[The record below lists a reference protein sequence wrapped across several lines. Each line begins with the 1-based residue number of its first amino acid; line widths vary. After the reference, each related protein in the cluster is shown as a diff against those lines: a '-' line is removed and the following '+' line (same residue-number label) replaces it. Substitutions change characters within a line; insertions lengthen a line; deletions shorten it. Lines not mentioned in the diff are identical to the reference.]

1 MIKKIKKEVKK
12 DIKKDKK
19 VKKSTKVKTNKT
31 NKIDKKVSKISK
43 VTKDRK
49 TEKKKKEESYFIA
62 LLKKKDLISAS
73 WKIDAPVWIKRIETD
88 EKDPAI
94 KQYLFIDISSIE
106 NGKYKRID
114 SIPVQGLKNSWHIFV
129 KNEYSGKRLILSLSY
144 RDKKG
149 KFSDILVSEEIDIPY
164 SIESIRSDKNYSS
177 EENILLEIS
186 ELKLAGLNGS
196 DNTSW

>member
-19 VKKSTKVKTNKT
+19 VKKSTKEKI
-31 NKIDKKVSKISK
+31 NKIDKKVSK
-43 VTKDRK
+43 VTKDKK

-73 WKIDAPVWIKRIETD
+73 WKIDAPVWIKRIETA

-94 KQYLFIDISSIE
+94 KQYLYIDVSSIE
-106 NGKYKRID
+106 NGKYKKID

-149 KFSDILVSEEIDIPY
+149 KFYDILISEEIDIPY

-177 EENILLEIS
+177 EENILLELS